1 MVLTNPKNVSWCV
14 APKLSNSGPS
24 CCEQLARIGSCS
36 YRHLMQLSL
45 VGQGYKLFLCHGR
58 PAFKYVLL
66 LRHGKYLFECLDR
79 SHSEPAETS
88 GAEANN

>member
-1 MVLTNPKNVSWCV
+1 
-14 APKLSNSGPS
+14 
-24 CCEQLARIGSCS
+24 
-36 YRHLMQLSL
+36 MQLSL